1 MAILDRP
8 LFKKKLS
15 KNQLRQ
21 YGIPAFANGG
31 FIEVTPGLSQAML
44 GSPTA
49 LSTLV
54 RSPEE
59 ILEQDYGSLGKFL
72 AGERGVEAAKKKS
85 TEEILALENALKL
98 EAERKKKLKADA
110 EAMRIVREKNKEQ

>member
-49 LSTLV
+49 LSNLV
-54 RSPEE
+54 RSPEQ
-59 ILEQDYGSLGKFL
+59 IL
-72 AGERGVEAAKKKS
+72 
-85 TEEILALENALKL
+85 
-98 EAERKKKLKADA
+98 
-110 EAMRIVREKNKEQ
+110 